1 LDEKKLFI
9 ADISHELRTPLAVLN
24 LKMEQL
30 EYNLIDDPKSAYK
43 FLHDRIDSFN
53 NLIDDIS
60 LLAQKDQGELEL
72 VLETVDLKSFVAQQV
87 DSLTILASE
96 KGLSVETKIQL
107 SESDKANID
116 SDRIRQVFNNLFS
129 NACRYTNT
137 PGQVRLLASVSDRYL
152 KVVIEDSAPGLS
164 EKELNKIFERL
175 YRSDKS
181 RSRKSGGSGLGLSI
195 CKSLVEGHNGD
206 ITASSSTLGGVKV
219 TISLPIDT

>member
-1 LDEKKLFI
+1 
-9 ADISHELRTPLAVLN
+9 LR
-24 LKMEQL
+24 K
-30 EYNLIDDPKSAYK
+30 
-43 FLHDRIDSFN
+43 
-53 NLIDDIS
+53 
-60 LLAQKDQGELEL
+60 QKN
-72 VLETVDLKSFVAQQV
+72 VDLKSFVTQQV

-96 KGLSVETKIQL
+96 KGLSVETNLQL

-129 NACRYTNT
+129 NACRFTNT
-137 PGQVRLLASVSDRYL
+137 PRQVRLLASVSDRYL

-219 TISLPIDT
+219 TISLPIDIPASNLAN